1 MRPILPPS
9 IPIRSNDFTDKTPG
23 NGRPEHSEPDHLL
36 TEFEAAAYLGVSPKS
51 LRNWRWR
58 GDGPTFVKLGGRKL
72 VRYRRSDL
80 SAFVEDGVRHSTSER
95 S

>member
-1 MRPILPPS
+1 MPPLLPPS
-9 IPIRSNDFTDKTPG
+9 IPIRSNDFTDKTPA
-23 NGRPEHSEPDHLL
+23 NDRPERNEPDHPL
-36 TEFEAAAYLGVSPKS
+36 TEFEAAVYLGVSPKS

-58 GDGPTFVKLGGRKL
+58 GDRPKFVKLGGRKL

-80 SAFVEDGVRHSTSER
+80 SASVEDGVRRSTSER